1 LVAADK
7 SAAANSDAAAA
18 STALRIILVA
28 ERLFSEQGRDGVSL
42 RKISATAGQ
51 SNNFAVQYHFGSKEG
66 LIHAILAHRLPR
78 IETMRRELLDEALAR
93 DPKPDVR
100 TLLDVIMQPL
110 AVEVLDPTSRY
121 VSFTAQFVQDQ
132 VAAIRVWQK
141 SDLQYYGQ
149 VGVQAANLMI
159 ARLDH
164 LPLPI
169 RSARI
174 RNISAACIASL
185 ANYERRQAQSP
196 RSRRDAAAE
205 LPFNA
210 FVTDLL
216 DTTAAALLAPL
227 SREARAALS
236 ITERSST

>member
-1 LVAADK
+1 
-7 SAAANSDAAAA
+7 
-18 STALRIILVA
+18 
-28 ERLFSEQGRDGVSL
+28 
-42 RKISATAGQ
+42 
-51 SNNFAVQYHFGSKEG
+51 
-66 LIHAILAHRLPR
+66 
-78 IETMRRELLDEALAR
+78 
-93 DPKPDVR
+93 
-100 TLLDVIMQPL
+100 MQPL